1 MKKFVLFLMIGAM
14 FMNCSK
20 SKYESFQDFL
30 AKKMPVIEMTMDSLN
45 YAYWKANASGKEED
59 YQAYEAWQL
68 KLVDLFSDPDDFQ
81 YLKKLRENNQ
91 LEGLDKRQLD
101 ILYVYYLENSIPKEL
116 NEKII
121 KLSTWIENTFNTY
134 RPVLNGKEVD
144 NNVIYQILSE
154 SKNSSERKA
163 AWEASKKVGEVIRDS
178 LLKLVKLRNEAA
190 RSLGYPSYYEFA
202 LTSQDIDAKW
212 LIDTFD
218 QLNEKLLPIFQKT
231 KQKIDRFLSD
241 KWGIHPED
249 MRPWHYEDP
258 FFQEPPSISKINLD
272 QFYQN
277 RDVVKLA
284 KTFYNG
290 IGLQVDDI
298 LAHSDLYPR
307 EGKYPHAQC
316 SDLNR
321 KGDVRI
327 MCNVKNNAYWM
338 NTMLHELGHAVYSK
352 YIDRSLPYIVR
363 EEAHILTTEGIAEFF
378 GNFSNNPI
386 WMKEM
391 GIIPAGKVRKL
402 AKELDEI
409 QKTALLVFA
418 QWAQVMVHFEYELY
432 HNPDQDLNHLWWNLV
447 QKYQLVTPPEN
458 RNKPDYAA
466 KIHIATV
473 PVYYHNYL
481 LGHIFAAQVE
491 QYIASHFKP
500 QKGQNYFVARKD
512 IGEFLKERVFKP
524 GKRYHWQTFVE
535 KALDEPFNPD
545 SFVEIVQ

>member
-1 MKKFVLFLMIGAM
+1 
-14 FMNCSK
+14 
-20 SKYESFQDFL
+20 
-30 AKKMPVIEMTMDSLN
+30 
-45 YAYWKANASGKEED
+45 
-59 YQAYEAWQL
+59 
-68 KLVDLFSDPDDFQ
+68 
-81 YLKKLRENNQ
+81 
-91 LEGLDKRQLD
+91 
-101 ILYVYYLENSIPKEL
+101 
-116 NEKII
+116 
-121 KLSTWIENTFNTY
+121 
-134 RPVLNGKEVD
+134 
-144 NNVIYQILSE
+144 
-154 SKNSSERKA
+154 
-163 AWEASKKVGEVIRDS
+163 
-178 LLKLVKLRNEAA
+178 
-190 RSLGYPSYYEFA
+190 
-202 LTSQDIDAKW
+202 
-212 LIDTFD
+212 
-218 QLNEKLLPIFQKT
+218 
-231 KQKIDRFLSD
+231 
-241 KWGIHPED
+241 
-249 MRPWHYEDP
+249 
-258 FFQEPPSISKINLD
+258 
-272 QFYQN
+272 
-277 RDVVKLA
+277 
-284 KTFYNG
+284 
-290 IGLQVDDI
+290 
-298 LAHSDLYPR
+298 
-307 EGKYPHAQC
+307 
-316 SDLNR
+316 
-321 KGDVRI
+321 